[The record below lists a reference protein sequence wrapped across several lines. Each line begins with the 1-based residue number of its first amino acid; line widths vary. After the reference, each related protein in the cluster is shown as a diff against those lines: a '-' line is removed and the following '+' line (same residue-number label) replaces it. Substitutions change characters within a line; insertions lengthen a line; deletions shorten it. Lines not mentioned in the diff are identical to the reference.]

1 MSFLENNFFLLAITF
16 GIFFFAKLLQKKTG
30 LVLLNPI
37 LLTIALLIIFLKMT
51 NISYETYNKGGH
63 LIEFWLRPAVVAL
76 GVPLYLQL
84 EMIKKQ
90 LLPILLSQLAGCIV
104 GVISVVLIAKFMGAS
119 QEVILSLA
127 PKSVT
132 TPIAMEVTK
141 AIGGIP
147 SLTAAVV
154 VAVGL
159 LGAICGFKTMK
170 IMRVGS
176 PIAQGL
182 MGGGANITPGEVS
195 LAHNGV
201 LFLDELPEFRR
212 AALETLR
219 QPLETGQVVISRAS
233 GTMTFPCRFMLAAAM
248 NPCPCGYLGDR
259 RRACTCPPAQ
269 IARYR
274 RKISGPLLDRFDL
287 LMEVPAVDPSILAS
301 SPAGECS
308 ASIRERVAA
317 ARRLQSSRYA
327 GTPFRNNAALSGKAL
342 QKYCRLLP
350 EGRAILLRAVEELAL
365 SARAYDRILK
375 VARTIADLEGT
386 SDIQDVHLYEAV
398 QYRAFEQSL
407 RD

>member
-141 AIGGIP
+141 AIGGI
-147 SLTAAVV
+147 
-154 VAVGL
+154 
-159 LGAICGFKTMK
+159 
-170 IMRVGS
+170 
-176 PIAQGL
+176 AQGL
-182 MGGGANITPGEVS
+182 SMGTAAHAVGTSTAMDISSKYGAYASLGLTLNGIFTALLTP
-195 LAHNGV
+195 
-201 LFLDELPEFRR
+201 
-212 AALETLR
+212 T
-219 QPLETGQVVISRAS
+219 
-233 GTMTFPCRFMLAAAM
+233 
-248 NPCPCGYLGDR
+248 
-259 RRACTCPPAQ
+259 
-269 IARYR
+269 
-274 RKISGPLLDRFDL
+274 
-287 LMEVPAVDPSILAS
+287 IL
-301 SPAGECS
+301 
-308 ASIRERVAA
+308 
-317 ARRLQSSRYA
+317 
-327 GTPFRNNAALSGKAL
+327 
-342 QKYCRLLP
+342 RLL
-350 EGRAILLRAVEELAL
+350 GIL
-365 SARAYDRILK
+365 
-375 VARTIADLEGT
+375 
-386 SDIQDVHLYEAV
+386 
-398 QYRAFEQSL
+398 
-407 RD
+407 

>member
-104 GVISVVLIAKFMGAS
+104 GVMSVVLIAKFMGAS
-119 QEVILSLA
+119 Q
-127 PKSVT
+127 
-132 TPIAMEVTK
+132 EVTK

-182 MGGGANITPGEVS
+182 SMGTAAHAVGTSTAMDISSKYGAYASLGLTLNGIFTALLTPTI
-195 LAHNGV
+195 LRLLGV
-201 LFLDELPEFRR
+201 L
-212 AALETLR
+212 
-219 QPLETGQVVISRAS
+219 
-233 GTMTFPCRFMLAAAM
+233 
-248 NPCPCGYLGDR
+248 
-259 RRACTCPPAQ
+259 
-269 IARYR
+269 
-274 RKISGPLLDRFDL
+274 
-287 LMEVPAVDPSILAS
+287 
-301 SPAGECS
+301 
-308 ASIRERVAA
+308 
-317 ARRLQSSRYA
+317 
-327 GTPFRNNAALSGKAL
+327 
-342 QKYCRLLP
+342 
-350 EGRAILLRAVEELAL
+350 
-365 SARAYDRILK
+365 
-375 VARTIADLEGT
+375 
-386 SDIQDVHLYEAV
+386 
-398 QYRAFEQSL
+398 
-407 RD
+407 